1 MLLYLFLI
9 VVSRPYKSCLSNFS
23 VIFNECLAFLAVSLA
38 LVNNFFRVDSD
49 IEAFILFNM
58 QGLIILCLVFSLI
71 RVFFH
76 VRSLCKRK
84 GEGQEGERGEE
95 GEEGRGERR
104 DAPRKKRELTDVD
117 LSLNRTIK
125 EEKKTTNPYT
135 SVLPQHS
142 FPTKSRNST
151 TMRRYEPE
159 RIEERKKEVDDPLLG
174 EIRDRLRNDFYR
186 KKRRAL

>member
-9 VVSRPYKSCLSNFS
+9 VVSRPYKSCLSNLS

-76 VRSLCKRK
+76 VRSLCKKK